1 MGEILRCEQR
11 HVKVTGKAARGRGRR
26 SGSEIRWAEM
36 NELCR
41 TDLKGAGRQEQ
52 NFAGRVRGN

>member
-1 MGEILRCEQR
+1 MRCEQR
-11 HVKVTGKAARGRGRR
+11 HVKVTGKTARGRGRR